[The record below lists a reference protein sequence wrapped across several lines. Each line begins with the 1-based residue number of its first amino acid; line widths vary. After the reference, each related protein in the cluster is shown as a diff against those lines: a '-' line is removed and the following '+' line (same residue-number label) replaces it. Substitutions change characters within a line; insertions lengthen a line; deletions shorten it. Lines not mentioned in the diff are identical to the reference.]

1 MLRVITLNN
10 NIKLKQ
16 FLYLRLYILKQV
28 HERCESC
35 ALDNCSAT
43 AAEEKPRPRARA
55 TTRPHRE
62 LRTYE
67 SLKSLQYN
75 DLNLLNRS
83 VLYLKPT
90 IDVCLILPL
99 IENNLDRMIS

>member
-1 MLRVITLNN
+1 MLHVITLNN

-43 AAEEKPRPRARA
+43 AAEEKPRPISSAAGEGYNTPTQRAQN
-55 TTRPHRE
+55 
-62 LRTYE
+62 LRKFE
-67 SLKSLQYN
+67 KFA
-75 DLNLLNRS
+75 
-83 VLYLKPT
+83 V
-90 IDVCLILPL
+90 
-99 IENNLDRMIS
+99 

>member
-1 MLRVITLNN
+1 MLHVITLNN

-16 FLYLRLYILKQV
+16 FLYLRLYKLKQV

-43 AAEEKPRPRARA
+43 AAEEKPRARA

-83 VLYLKPT
+83 LLYLKPT

-99 IENNLDRMIS
+99 IENNHDRMIS